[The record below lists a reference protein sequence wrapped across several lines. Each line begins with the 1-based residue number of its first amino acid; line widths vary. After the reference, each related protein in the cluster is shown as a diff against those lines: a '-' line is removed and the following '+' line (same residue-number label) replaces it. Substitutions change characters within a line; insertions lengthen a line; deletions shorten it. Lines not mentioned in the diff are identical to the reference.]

1 MTQTMKMKLV
11 ASFVAVLGLVLYMGD
26 AHSASKKVAAP
37 AKTSPPIKAVAPE
50 KVASAPVCDLMAHP
64 KITKVTPDTVKAGE
78 RITIKGLKFGNKE
91 CFHNVSFGPTGT
103 KEFKYVN
110 DSTVEATVPDLKPGM
125 VPVNVLTAGGSA
137 QYMLLV
143 KK

>member
-1 MTQTMKMKLV
+1 
-11 ASFVAVLGLVLYMGD
+11 
-26 AHSASKKVAAP
+26 
-37 AKTSPPIKAVAPE
+37 
-50 KVASAPVCDLMAHP
+50 MAHP
-64 KITKVTPDTVKAGE
+64 KITKITPDTVKTGE
-78 RITIKGLKFGNKE
+78 RITIKGIKFGSKE
-91 CFHNVSFGPTGT
+91 CFQNVSFGPTGT

-137 QYMLLV
+137 QYMVLV